1 MRSAASL
8 LILLILAACA
18 RFGSGGAGSSPSAIT
33 PAQLAGAWQLD
44 RGSGPSGA
52 LTIPA
57 GAQVTIAFEDDR
69 VSGRACNLYGGTYRL
84 GQDGQLTLS
93 AMGMTEMACEEP
105 MMSLEAAYH
114 AALLRVKTATIDD
127 GELTLHG
134 DGVELV
140 FTRPPVV
147 ADADLVGTRWTLTTL
162 LQGETASSVQG
173 EAWLQLRADGGLS
186 GATGCRT
193 FDGRY
198 AISGDRLQ
206 VSDLVVTDNA
216 CEPGLDAQDRLV
228 LDVLRGGIAY
238 AVAGP
243 QLTLTDTGIVG
254 GRGLGYSATA
264 S

>member
-1 MRSAASL
+1 
-8 LILLILAACA
+8 
-18 RFGSGGAGSSPSAIT
+18 
-33 PAQLAGAWQLD
+33 
-44 RGSGPSGA
+44 
-52 LTIPA
+52 
-57 GAQVTIAFEDDR
+57 
-69 VSGRACNLYGGTYRL
+69 
-84 GQDGQLTLS
+84 
-93 AMGMTEMACEEP
+93 
-105 MMSLEAAYH
+105 
-114 AALLRVKTATIDD
+114 
-127 GELTLHG
+127 
-134 DGVELV
+134 
-140 FTRPPVV
+140 
-147 ADADLVGTRWTLTTL
+147 
-162 LQGETASSVQG
+162 VQG
-173 EAWLQLRADGGLS
+173 EAWLQLRANGGLS

-216 CEPGLDAQDRLV
+216 CEPDLDAQDRLV